1 MAADALTAAREA
13 RERRAW
19 RDAYDLY
26 RQADEREPLDPEAL
40 EELAEAAYWTGE
52 FEVAISVRERA
63 YALYV
68 ERADRRGAARQ
79 ALDLSSTH
87 FKRLET
93 PMAKGWMARAE
104 RLLADETESPE
115 HGHLELRRALA
126 ASTRGE
132 FEDAIARAERATEI
146 GRRHGDRDLEALG
159 LHFQGTFLI
168 SSGALEEGW
177 SLVDEA
183 TAAAVGGELT
193 PYPTAVVYCN
203 TIEVCHNLAEYG
215 RAGDWTERARRWC
228 ERQAISGFPGIC
240 RVRRAGVM
248 RLRGAWAEAEEEA
261 RRAVVEVEGFHL
273 IAGAEA
279 MHEIGQIRVRLGDEQ
294 GAEDAF
300 QQAHSLGYE
309 PQPGRA
315 LLCLAQGKPDVAY
328 RGLRRTLDETHEPL
342 VRARLLSVAVE
353 VDLAV
358 ENFEAARADVEELEA
373 TAARFGSTAL
383 AATAA
388 AARGQLALAEGEPA
402 EAIRPLRRAV
412 QLWTGVELPYEAAR
426 ARVDLGR
433 AYRADGDDAEAEL
446 ELRAACAAFERLG
459 AGPDARH
466 AAELLG
472 ASAPPERAVRTFMFT
487 DICDSTTLV
496 EAIGDEAWHDLL
508 RWHDKTLR
516 GLFRAHGGEEVDHA
530 GDGFFVSFP
539 SARDAVEAA
548 TAIQRTL
555 AEHRRS
561 HGFAPQVRIG
571 LHATEASRD
580 GAAYRGRGVHE
591 AARIGAL
598 ADAGEV
604 LASWPTLEAEGLDG
618 RERREVQL
626 KGLARPIEVAS
637 VLWR

>member
-19 RDAYDLY
+19 RETYDLF
-26 RQADEREPLDPEAL
+26 READEQEPLAPEAL

-52 FEVAISVRERA
+52 FEASISIRERA
-63 YALYV
+63 YALCV
-68 ERADRRGAARQ
+68 QRGDRRGAARQ
-79 ALDLSSTH
+79 ALELFATH
-87 FKRLET
+87 FKRMET
-93 PMAKGWMARAE
+93 PMARGWLARGE
-104 RLLADETESPE
+104 RLLADEPESPE
-115 HGHLELRRALA
+115 HGHLELRRAVV

-132 FEDAIARAERATEI
+132 FDDAIARAERAAEL
-146 GRRHGDRDLEALG
+146 GRRHGDRDLEAMA

-183 TAAAVGGELT
+183 TAAAVGGELA
-193 PYPTAVVYCN
+193 PYPTAIVYCN
-203 TIEVCHNLAEYG
+203 TIDVCHNLAEYG
-215 RAGDWTERARRWC
+215 RAGDWTERAARWC
-228 ERQAISGFPGIC
+228 ERQAIAGFPGVC
-240 RVRRAGVM
+240 RVHRASII
-248 RLRGAWAEAEEEA
+248 RLRGAWAQAEEEA
-261 RRAVVEVEGFHL
+261 RRALVEVEGFNM
-273 IAGAEA
+273 IAAGGA
-279 MHEIGQIRVRLGDEQ
+279 MYEIGEIRLRLGDEQ
-294 GAEDAF
+294 GAEEAF
-300 QQAHSLGYE
+300 EQAHSLGFE

-315 LLCLAQGKPDVAY
+315 LLRLAQGKTDAAF
-328 RGLRRTLDETHEPL
+328 RGLRRTLDETPDPL

-358 ENFEAARADVEELEA
+358 ENLEAARADVEELEA

-459 AGPDARH
+459 AAPDARR

-539 SARDAVEAA
+539 SARDAVAAA

-598 ADAGEV
+598 AEAGEV
-604 LASWPTLEAEGLDG
+604 LASWSTLEAEGLDG
-618 RERREVQL
+618 GERREVQL
-626 KGLARPIEVAS
+626 KGLARPVEVAA

>member
-40 EELAEAAYWTGE
+40 EELAEVAYWTGE

-261 RRAVVEVEGFHL
+261 RRALVEVEGFHV
-273 IAGAEA
+273 IAAGEA
-279 MHEIGQIRVRLGDEQ
+279 MHEIGQIRLRLGDEQ
-294 GAEDAF
+294 GAEEAF
-300 QQAHSLGYE
+300 QQAHSLGSDA
-309 PQPGRA
+309 QPGRA
-315 LLCLAQGKPDVAY
+315 LLCLAQGKTDVAF
-328 RGLRRTLDETHEPL
+328 RGLRRSLDETHDPL
-342 VRARLLSVAVE
+342 GRARLLPAAVE
-353 VDLAV
+353 VALAM
-358 ENFEAARADVEELEA
+358 ESPEAARVHVEELEA
-373 TAARFGSTAL
+373 AASRFGSTAL
-383 AATAA
+383 QAAAAT
-388 AARGQLALAEGEPA
+388 ARGQLALAEGEPA
-402 EAIRPLRRAV
+402 DAIRSLRRAA
-412 QLWTGVELPYEAAR
+412 QLWSGIELPYEAAR
-426 ARVDLGR
+426 ARVELGR
-433 AYRADGDDAEAEL
+433 AYREEGDEVEAEL
-446 ELRAACAAFERLG
+446 ELRAAHATYERLG
-459 AGPDARH
+459 ARPDARRAAEV
-466 AAELLG
+466 AAEL
-472 ASAPPERAVRTFMFT
+472 
-487 DICDSTTLV
+487 
-496 EAIGDEAWHDLL
+496 
-508 RWHDKTLR
+508 
-516 GLFRAHGGEEVDHA
+516 AH
-530 GDGFFVSFP
+530 P
-539 SARDAVEAA
+539 
-548 TAIQRTL
+548 
-555 AEHRRS
+555 
-561 HGFAPQVRIG
+561 
-571 LHATEASRD
+571 
-580 GAAYRGRGVHE
+580 
-591 AARIGAL
+591 AAR
-598 ADAGEV
+598 
-604 LASWPTLEAEGLDG
+604 
-618 RERREVQL
+618 
-626 KGLARPIEVAS
+626 
-637 VLWR
+637 